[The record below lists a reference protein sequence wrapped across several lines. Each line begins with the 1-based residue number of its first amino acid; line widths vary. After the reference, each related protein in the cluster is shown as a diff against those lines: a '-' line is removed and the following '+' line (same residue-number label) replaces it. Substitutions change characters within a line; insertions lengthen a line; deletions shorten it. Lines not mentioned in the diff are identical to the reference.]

1 MEYAEIYPTS
11 GKKLKPFD
19 TIVTDRTRT
28 IELWKEPK
36 SEQVRIILGSAKGD
50 MKFFTNSLNVSN
62 YKILEQH
69 EPKDRPEKTIP
80 FDIELSHMFSF
91 SPMQSSSTD
100 FLETIISTIS
110 KMSYAWIQILF
121 VRDDRIGD
129 ACSRHLYA
137 LQRAMAD
144 ITKDKIELQG
154 SIGSNFMPKYR
165 KVRTSN
171 DKHVP
176 EFMRIAYPDYAQRD
190 QENLC
195 AMGIRGLFASGE
207 YNTNLKIMQSLAEQL
222 RSKQDSGTLMQYQK
236 HPYFDQYMRSR
247 ILYDDNAIAQLLS

>member
-1 MEYAEIYPTS
+1 
-11 GKKLKPFD
+11 
-19 TIVTDRTRT
+19 
-28 IELWKEPK
+28 
-36 SEQVRIILGSAKGD
+36 

-62 YKILEQH
+62 YKILDQH
-69 EPKDRPEKTIP
+69 EPKDRPKKTIP

-91 SPMQSSSTD
+91 SPMQSNSTD

-190 QENLC
+190 QDLVMPNRGSVTLRHTKDKEYRDLGSNFMPKYRKHAYFCKHVSSDAYTIEQLYNNAQRDQENLC
-195 AMGIRGLFASGE
+195 AMKTA
-207 YNTNLKIMQSLAEQL
+207 NTMQSL
-222 RSKQDSGTLMQYQK
+222 
-236 HPYFDQYMRSR
+236 
-247 ILYDDNAIAQLLS
+247 

>member
-1 MEYAEIYPTS
+1 MSTARITNPIKRSRYKI
-11 GKKLKPFD
+11 
-19 TIVTDRTRT
+19 
-28 IELWKEPK
+28 K

-207 YNTNLKIMQSLAEQL
+207 YNEI
-222 RSKQDSGTLMQYQK
+222 
-236 HPYFDQYMRSR
+236 
-247 ILYDDNAIAQLLS
+247 